1 MDQHTHSKE
10 YRLRGVRDRL
20 KKYRTPALALTRVIL
35 NRSVHGVIPAN
46 AEIEAH
52 ATSKLSCSAA
62 PSVGLC

>member
-20 KKYRTPALALTRVIL
+20 KQYRTPGLAFIGVIR